1 MLLISCPFC
10 GPRAEDEFGF
20 GGDATLVT
28 PKEDDNIEIIADY
41 LFLRNNP
48 KGWHTEYWHHRYGCR
63 RWLKIERHTVT
74 HEIKS
79 VSPAAGQN
87 L

>member
-20 GGDATLVT
+20 GGDATLVA

-48 KGWHTEYWHHRYGCR
+48 KGWHTEYWHHRYGCH
-63 RWLKIERHTVT
+63 RWLIVERHTVT
-74 HEIKS
+74 HKIKS
-79 VSPAAGQN
+79 VSIAAEQDQ
-87 L
+87 